1 MQLYQQRDHMISSG
15 LLIEIDLPFDNK
27 KGYLDLFRKNCLKK
41 FEKIILNDIK
51 VESTR

>member
-27 KGYLDLFRKNCLKK
+27 MVALIFS
-41 FEKIILNDIK
+41 EKI
-51 VESTR
+51 V